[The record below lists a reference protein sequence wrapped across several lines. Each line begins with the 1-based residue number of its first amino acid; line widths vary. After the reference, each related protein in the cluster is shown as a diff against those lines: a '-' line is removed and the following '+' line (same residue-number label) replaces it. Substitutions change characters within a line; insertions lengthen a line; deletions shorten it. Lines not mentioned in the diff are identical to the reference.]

1 MEKYSSITIITI
13 ITASQSHNSL
23 KFATMNEG
31 KEQGRNKVCKTK
43 NVLPISN
50 NEIHNK
56 VMYHARLIW
65 HRDVT
70 KERSFASENRDF
82 REYFGCG
89 TNVVVHMWMLLVE
102 HDLIYSGLT
111 TIEKLLWTLLFLK
124 TYNSESIL
132 CNLVGIKDPKRFR
145 ETVWVVLELIAE
157 LEP

>member
-1 MEKYSSITIITI
+1 MLISGSDDKRREPPNFRIITIFGLLKMEKYSSITIITI

-50 NEIHNK
+50 NETHNK

-111 TIEKLLWTLLFLK
+111 T
-124 TYNSESIL
+124 NHH
-132 CNLVGIKDPKRFR
+132 NN
-145 ETVWVVLELIAE
+145 
-157 LEP
+157 